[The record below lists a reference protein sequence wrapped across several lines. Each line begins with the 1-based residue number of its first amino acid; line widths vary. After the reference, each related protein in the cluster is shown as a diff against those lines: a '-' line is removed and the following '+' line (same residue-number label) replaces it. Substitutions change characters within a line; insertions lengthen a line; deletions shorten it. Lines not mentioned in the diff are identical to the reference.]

1 MKAKSLL
8 LTKKLPF
15 ITGVLKTSGSGSLP
29 VELPLEL
36 EIDSATGLV
45 RQKYSKL
52 VDKYLKLAYLKGSLL
67 STPLGKGNFGN
78 RRAGELLAV
87 LLNALHQPMSRT
99 RFLEVGCGDGYIL
112 RTLKSIGAKGVVG
125 CEPGN
130 VSDKEI
136 NELKITIIRDFF
148 SADLFEQKFD
158 VVFSYGVLEHLQQ
171 PIKSVMEMVECAN
184 AGGLLFAGV
193 PNCERKLR
201 LGDPGILAHE
211 HWNYFTPFSFKNI
224 LSAAG
229 LKNVKVV
236 KGKNG
241 AMLYG
246 WGLKSSLIQ
255 KEQKLYTGY
264 NIRLNK
270 CMAILQ
276 SRINRLPG
284 EVNDLGLYGG
294 GTQLKGFLKFKSEP
308 RLFDGDSAKRG
319 KYYAGFK
326 SAIEPAENLKLKPVK
341 ELWITAVDYDEE
353 IQAFLKKIKLPRKIK
368 IISLKKL
375 LKSSGKQQ

>member
-1 MKAKSLL
+1 MKVKSLL
-8 LTKKLPF
+8 FTKKLPF
-15 ITGVLKTSGSGSLP
+15 ITGVLAKPDNGDLP
-29 VELPLEL
+29 TGLPLEL
-36 EIDSATGLV
+36 EIDSVTGLV

-52 VDKYLKLAYLKGSLL
+52 VAKYLKPAYLRGSLL
-67 STPLGKGNFGN
+67 STSLGKGNFGK
-78 RRAGELLAV
+78 RRADELLAF
-87 LLNALHQPMSRT
+87 LLSALNKPINKMRV
-99 RFLEVGCGDGYIL
+99 LEVGCGDGYIL
-112 RTLKSIGAKGVVG
+112 RTLKFMGAKEVVG

-130 VSDKEI
+130 VPDKEI
-136 NELKITIIRDFF
+136 NELKITIIRNFF
-148 SADLFEQKFD
+148 SADLFEQTYD
-158 VVFSYGVLEHLQQ
+158 MVFSYGVLEHLQQ
-171 PIKSVMEMVECAN
+171 PIKSVMEMMECTGT
-184 AGGLLFAGV
+184 GGLLFAGV
-193 PNCERKLR
+193 PNCEQKLS

-236 KGKNG
+236 KGKND

-246 WGLKSSLIQ
+246 WGLKSNLIQ
-255 KEQKLYTGY
+255 KEQKLYSGY
-264 NIRLNK
+264 RIRLNK

-284 EVNDLGLYGG
+284 EADDLGLYGG
-294 GTQLKGFLKFKSEP
+294 GTQLKGFLKFKSDP
-308 RLFDGDSAKRG
+308 RIFDGDSAKRG

-353 IQAFLKKIKLPRKIK
+353 IRAFLKKLKLPGKIK
-368 IISLKKL
+368 IFSLKEL
-375 LKSSGKQQ
+375 LKRLL

>member
-1 MKAKSLL
+1 MKVYSLRRI
-8 LTKKLPF
+8 PF
-15 ITGVLKTSGSGSLP
+15 ITGVLAKPDIG
-29 VELPLEL
+29 ELLNGFPFEL
-36 EIDSATGLV
+36 EIDSATGLI

-52 VDKYLKLAYLKGSLL
+52 VEKYLRLAYLRGSLL
-67 STPLGKGNFGN
+67 STSLGKGSFGK
-78 RRAGELLAV
+78 RRADELLAV
-87 LLNALHQPMSRT
+87 LLKALHKPINRT

-112 RTLKSIGAKGVVG
+112 RTLKSTGALEVVG
-125 CEPGN
+125 CDPGY

-136 NELKITIIRDFF
+136 NNLRIKIIKDFF
-148 SADLFEQKFD
+148 SPDLFSHSYD
-158 VVFSYGVLEHLQQ
+158 VVFGYGVLEHLRR
-171 PIKSVMEMVECAN
+171 PIQSVMEMMECLTG
-184 AGGLLFAGV
+184 GGLLFAGV
-193 PNCERKLR
+193 PNCERKLK
-201 LGDPGILAHE
+201 LGDPAILAHE
-211 HWNYFTPFSFKNI
+211 HWNYFTPKSFKNI

-246 WGLKSSLIQ
+246 WGFKQRIIQ
-255 KEQKLYTGY
+255 KEQKLFSDYQV
-264 NIRLNK
+264 RLIK

-284 EVNDLGLYGG
+284 EANDLGLYGG

-319 KYYAGFK
+319 KYYSGFK

-341 ELWITAVDYDEE
+341 ELWITAIDYDEE
-353 IQAFLKKIKLPRKIK
+353 IQAFLKKLKLPGKIR
-368 IISLKKL
+368 IFSLKEL
-375 LKSSGKQQ
+375 LESLFF